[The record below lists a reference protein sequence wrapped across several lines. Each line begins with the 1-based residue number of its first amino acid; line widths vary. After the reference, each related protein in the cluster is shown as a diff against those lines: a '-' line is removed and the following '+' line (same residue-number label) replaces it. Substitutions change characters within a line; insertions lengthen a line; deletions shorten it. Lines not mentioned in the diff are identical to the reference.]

1 MIFSEEYIR
10 QHFADIV
17 KNESIIET
25 RLFTDI
31 TADDMIESNGY
42 NLEQCKLRN
51 YNYIFIDHVYQIND
65 DIIETLQ

>member
-17 KNESIIET
+17 KNESVIET
-25 RLFTDI
+25 RLSTDI
-31 TADDMIESNGY
+31 TADDMIKSNGY
-42 NLEQCKLRN
+42 NLEQYKLRN
-51 YNYIFIDHVYQIND
+51 YNYIFIDHVYQINH